1 MKKIIFFAAA
11 ALLSLAACSKQESGN
26 GPEISFQIAR
36 YSAQTKADPADY
48 KDNYLSVPFGA
59 YAWYKGVSAADNTT
73 FMTNQKVSYNSAQNV
88 WKPEG
93 STYYWPKTGSIDF
106 ICYAP
111 YTADGSA
118 APAPAISENSIAYAD
133 WDVAAHPDVD
143 VMYADKAPGMSN
155 NVTTYYYNGVP
166 TLFHHALARVS
177 FRIRAAYLEKT
188 DPDTNTKTRWEVT
201 VNSIG
206 VGNVF
211 TKGSLDLSLNAD
223 GKSWDKPAD
232 NIWVHSTNP
241 ADKTDI
247 SLDVSAIGG
256 VLTTGITDLNAGVL
270 VLPQDLTEG
279 QLLNMNLTIK
289 TYRDINDGNGEK
301 LVLTETAVP
310 VSTNISGGT
319 LTKWGMNKNIIY
331 TFILAPSKATGT
343 GVDNDGDGIED
354 LDPTIVYFDP
364 AVSGW
369 EDITVD
375 ATINI

>member
-1 MKKIIFFAAA
+1 MKRLVFFAAA
-11 ALLSLAACSKQESGN
+11 TLIALAGCSKQEEGL
-26 GPEISFQIAR
+26 GPEISFQVAR
-36 YSAQTKADPADY
+36 YSQTKANPADY
-48 KDNYLSVPFGA
+48 KDDYLSVPFGA
-59 YAWYKGVSAADNTT
+59 YAWYKGVNAADNAD
-73 FMTNQKVSYNSAQNV
+73 FMNNQKVSYTSAQNV

-93 STYYWPKTGSIDF
+93 TTYYWPKTGSIDF

-111 YTADGSA
+111 YTSDGIS
-118 APAPAISENSIAYAD
+118 APAPAISENNIAYPD
-133 WDVAAHPDVD
+133 WDVAANPAVD
-143 VMYADKAPGMSN
+143 VMYADKAPGLSN

-166 TLFHHALARVS
+166 TLFHHALAKVS
-177 FRIRAAYLEKT
+177 FRIRAAYLDKT
-188 DPDTNTKTRWEVT
+188 DPDTGTKTRWEVT

-223 GKSWDKPAD
+223 GKTWDKPAE
-232 NIWVHSTNP
+232 NVWAHTNNP

-247 SLDVSAIGG
+247 NLDVTGIGG
-256 VLTTGITDLNAGVL
+256 LLTTGISELNSGML
-270 VLPQDLTEG
+270 VLPQNLDEG
-279 QLLNMNLTIK
+279 QVLNMNLTIK

-343 GVDNDGDGIED
+343 GSDLDGDGIED
-354 LDPTIVYFDP
+354 LDPTVIYFDP

-369 EDITVD
+369 EDVIVD

>member
-1 MKKIIFFAAA
+1 MKRLVFFAAA
-11 ALLSLAACSKQESGN
+11 TLIALAGCSKQEEGL
-26 GPEISFQIAR
+26 GPEISFQVAR
-36 YSAQTKADPADY
+36 YSQTKANPADY
-48 KDNYLSVPFGA
+48 KDDYLSVPFGA
-59 YAWYKGVSAADNTT
+59 YAWYKGVNAADNAD
-73 FMTNQKVSYNSAQNV
+73 FMTNQKVSYTSAQNV

-93 STYYWPKTGSIDF
+93 TTYYWPKTGSIDF

-111 YTADGSA
+111 YTSDGIS
-118 APAPAISENSIAYAD
+118 APAPAISENSIAYPD
-133 WDVAAHPDVD
+133 WDVAANPAVD
-143 VMYADKAPGMSN
+143 VMYADKAPGLSN

-166 TLFHHALARVS
+166 TLFHHALAKVS
-177 FRIRAAYLEKT
+177 FRIRAAYLDKT
-188 DPDTNTKTRWEVT
+188 DPDTGTKTRWEVT

-223 GKSWDKPAD
+223 GKTWDKPAE
-232 NIWVHSTNP
+232 NVWAHTNNP

-247 SLDVSAIGG
+247 NLDVTGIGG
-256 VLTTGITDLNAGVL
+256 LLTTGISELNSGML
-270 VLPQDLTEG
+270 VLPQNLDEG
-279 QLLNMNLTIK
+279 QVLNMNLTIK
-289 TYRDINDGNGEK
+289 TYHDINDGNGEK
-301 LVLTETAVP
+301 LFLTETAVP

-343 GVDNDGDGIED
+343 GSDLDGDGIED
-354 LDPTIVYFDP
+354 LDPTVIYFDP

-369 EDITVD
+369 EDVIVD